1 MKQVII
7 LFLMVCFA
15 QVLPAQSVDP
25 VSLVVAKVIKAI
37 DLKIQKLQNETI
49 WLQRSQQ
56 VAEETL
62 SKNKL
67 VEINDWQKKQQQ
79 LYATYFNEMQGV
91 NGEVKSLPHVKQIL
105 SMQVQVAIACKIF
118 AKDPL
123 QQRAFDDLLQLS
135 RKIIGS
141 LQVVLT
147 TGQLTMKDAERIV
160 TITTLRDA
168 MVDCLDKIN
177 LLNKELRFLSDS
189 KLSKQ
194 TELQILRKLNQ
205 QP

>member
-1 MKQVII
+1 
-7 LFLMVCFA
+7 MVCFA

>member
-91 NGEVKSLPHVKQIL
+91 NGEVKSLPRVKQIL
-105 SMQVQVAIACKIF
+105 SMQVQVAIKCKIF

-177 LLNKELRFLSDS
+177 LLNKELRFLSDN

>member
-25 VSLVVAKVIKAI
+25 VSLVVTKVIKAI

-56 VAEETL
+56 VAEQTL

>member
-177 LLNKELRFLSDS
+177 LLNKELRFLSDN

>member
-1 MKQVII
+1 
-7 LFLMVCFA
+7 MVCFA
-15 QVLPAQSVDP
+15 QVFPAQSVDP

-177 LLNKELRFLSDS
+177 LLNKELRFLSDN

>member
-1 MKQVII
+1 
-7 LFLMVCFA
+7 MVCFA

-177 LLNKELRFLSDS
+177 LLNKELRFLSDN